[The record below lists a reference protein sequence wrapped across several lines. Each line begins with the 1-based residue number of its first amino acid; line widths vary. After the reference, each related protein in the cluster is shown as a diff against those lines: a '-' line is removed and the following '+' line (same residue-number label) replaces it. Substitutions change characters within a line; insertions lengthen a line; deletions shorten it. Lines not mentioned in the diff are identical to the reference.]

1 MKMEDVKRIGII
13 GGGPG
18 GLMLG
23 LLLQQQG
30 HTISIFEKADSN
42 VNRDRGGSL
51 DIHDDSGQLALK
63 EANIYEQF
71 KQLARYEGEDTKVVA
86 KDGTVLFEE
95 DAEGEGSRPEID
107 RGELCDII
115 MNQLEPSSIQYGYT
129 FNTLTQLENDQVEV
143 SFKEGNKET
152 FDLVIGADGAFSKV
166 SSYISDVDVE
176 YNDISMVEL
185 NVNNV
190 KNNYPDLSQFNK
202 NGKMMALG
210 DNKAIL
216 GQLNGDGRIK
226 VYMSYLMDADKLDD
240 YKALSK
246 GEIKQQLLK
255 DFADWSPELK
265 KYIEYASDDMLLRRI
280 YKLPIGF
287 TWESNGNITLMGDAA
302 HLMSPFAGEGVN
314 MAFYD
319 AYLLASAIKTSQDL
333 KSAIA
338 QYEEEMYAVSKVS
351 AQGSQD
357 NLEVM
362 FSDTAAEQMA
372 AFFNSV
378 IE

>member
-1 MKMEDVKRIGII
+1 MENVKRIGII

-30 HTISIFEKADSN
+30 HNVSIFEKADPN

-107 RGELCDII
+107 RGVLCDII

-129 FNTLTQLENDQVEV
+129 FNALTQLENDQVEV

-166 SSYISDVDVE
+166 RSYISDVDVE

-190 KNNYPDLSQFNK
+190 KNNYPDLAQFNK

-314 MAFYD
+314 MALYD
-319 AYLLASAIKTSQDL
+319 AYLLASAIKTSQYL

-338 QYEEEMYAVSKVS
+338 QYEEEMYAVSKES

>member
-1 MKMEDVKRIGII
+1 MEDVKRIGII

>member
-1 MKMEDVKRIGII
+1 MENVKRIGII

-30 HTISIFEKADSN
+30 HNVSIFEKADPN

-107 RGELCDII
+107 RGVLCDII

-129 FNTLTQLENDQVEV
+129 FNALTQLENDQVEV

-166 SSYISDVDVE
+166 RSYISDVDVE

-190 KNNYPDLSQFNK
+190 KNNYPDLAQFNK

-226 VYMSYLMDADKLDD
+226 VYMSYLMDADKFDD

-314 MAFYD
+314 MALYD

-338 QYEEEMYAVSKVS
+338 QYEEEMYAVSKES